1 MRILDPILNNL
12 SLGTDEYS
20 DTIGI
25 VFKTDEEIGAPQ
37 LGVIIPKFMLGYTFK
52 NGDKASEQSISVSGK
67 KCINKDSNSYWD
79 STIMLKNYIT
89 VDPLLNQNQS
99 MAKYTV
105 GDKVLISMVDNDIK
119 TLAFLPYSINRSGQ
133 RATDKFLMAVP
144 ANEHENTAL
153 SEDNTYFLKMD
164 STKDVQTLQ
173 IATSNK
179 NNETCMFRLTMDSK
193 NGVMTIDDDSGDRSW
208 EMNYQDDTIVTR
220 TSGTTF
226 TQKADKIT
234 MEADTI
240 EGIAKTK
247 ISFDVKDGDFELIA
261 SNIKEKSSDTT
272 YEFDNFKQTSDVSTY
287 EVKTEKH
294 NGTST
299 SFEEKTFHCNVPV
312 IGLNGVVTLPTFTIG
327 NVPDIN
333 VPVPSVNGTSG
344 PKGSTVFQT
353 DPSGVPLVKFPQL
366 MACLT
371 QLGAAADTFPSGAG
385 MGSAAVALL
394 AASGGFTTKIM
405 GS

>member
-52 NGDKASEQSISVSGK
+52 NGDKATEQSITVNGK
-67 KCINKDSNSYWD
+67 KCINEDSNSYWD
-79 STIMLKNYIT
+79 SSIMLKNYIT

-105 GDKVLISMVDNDIK
+105 GDKVLISMIDNDIK
-119 TLAFLPYSINRSGQ
+119 TLAFLPYSINRLGQ
-133 RATDKFLMAVP
+133 RATDKFIMAVP

-153 SEDNTYFLKMD
+153 SEDNSYFFKMD
-164 STKDVQTLQ
+164 STKDFQTIQ

-247 ISFDVKDGDFELIA
+247 ISFDVKDGDFELNA
-261 SNIKEKSSDTT
+261 SNIKEKSSDTK

-287 EVKTEKH
+287 EIKNEKH

-299 SFEEKTFHCNVPV
+299 SFKEKTFHCDTPT
-312 IGLNGVVTLPTFTIG
+312 IGLNGTVILPTYTIG

-344 PKGSTVFQT
+344 PKGSTVFKT

-366 MACLT
+366 MICLS
-371 QLGAAADTFPSGAG
+371 QIAAAADMYPSGAG
-385 MGSAAVALL
+385 MGSAAVA
-394 AASGGFTTKIM
+394 SFIGGGSTTKIM